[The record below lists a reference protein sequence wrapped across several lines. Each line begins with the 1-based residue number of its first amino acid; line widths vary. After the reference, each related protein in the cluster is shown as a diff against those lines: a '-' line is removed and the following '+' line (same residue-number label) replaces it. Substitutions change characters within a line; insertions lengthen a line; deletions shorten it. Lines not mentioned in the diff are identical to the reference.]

1 MSGKVS
7 RVAAAAALVGAV
19 LGLVFA
25 TYSTVDYAA
34 HLDRRLH
41 DVHCSVIP
49 GAAPQAEAE
58 GCRAAMYSPYGA
70 VLKDQYWGG
79 LPVALP
85 AQGSFAFFAGFA
97 LYLLV
102 AGQNASR
109 VAAIFFA
116 VVGTTP
122 SLVSLAMFVIAV
134 TELGTVCQTCVGIYL
149 ASLLVTLGGI
159 LGLFGLRR
167 VDLEASERPRGSLV
181 LSFGW
186 LILLGG
192 MTFMPAVVYAAS
204 VPDQRPYLNGC
215 GKLGNPQAKPG
226 VLIHIAGP
234 RAARQ
239 AVLFEDP
246 LCATCKGV
254 HERLVQEGILERLDL
269 QLVLFPLDNQCNWML
284 DQAMHP
290 GACLVSRAILC
301 ADSQAAPMLN
311 WAYDEQESLL
321 RAGKSGELALREL
334 IRRRWGDGVI
344 ACTEDKKTKLRL
356 NEHLHFASTNS
367 VPVSTPQIYLSG
379 QRLCDEDTD
388 LGLRYTL
395 RQLAPEVLP

>member
-1 MSGKVS
+1 MSGKLS
-7 RVAAAAALVGAV
+7 RVAAAVALVGAV

-25 TYSTVDYAA
+25 SYSTVDYAA

-97 LYLLV
+97 LYLLL
-102 AGQNASR
+102 AGQKASR
-109 VAAIFFA
+109 LAAVFFA

-122 SLVSLAMFVIAV
+122 SLVSIVMFMIAV

-149 ASLLVTLGGI
+149 ASFLVTLGGI

-167 VDLEASERPRGSLV
+167 TFPEAPERPRGSLA
-181 LSFGW
+181 LTFGW

-192 MTFMPAVVYAAS
+192 MTFMPAVVYASS
-204 VPDQRPYLNGC
+204 VPDQRPYLTGC
-215 GKLGNPQAKPG
+215 GKLSNPQAKPG
-226 VLIHIAGP
+226 VLVHIAGP
-234 RAARQ
+234 RAVRP
-239 AVLFEDP
+239 AVMFEDP

-254 HERLVQEGILERLDL
+254 HERLVQEGILERLNL
-269 QLVLFPLDNQCNWML
+269 ELVLLPLDNECNWML
-284 DQAMHP
+284 DQALHP
-290 GACLVSRAILC
+290 GACLLSRAVLC
-301 ADSQAAPMLN
+301 AEGQAAQMLN
-311 WAYDEQESLL
+311 WAYDEQESLT
-321 RAGKSGELALREL
+321 RAGKSGQLALREL
-334 IRRRWGDGVI
+334 IRRRWGDGVA
-344 ACTEDKKTKLRL
+344 ACTEDKNTKLRL
-356 NEHLHFASTNS
+356 NEHLHFASANS